1 MMPHLLKILTI
12 ALFVLIF
19 NSAKF
24 VKAETL
30 EELAGEINDI
40 REQISNL
47 KSSNIEEAV
56 KIDKALKELD
66 RVMNFIDDKVATGD
80 IATAISTLEFAETT
94 VTDIAKVIPNAF
106 KSEITQAGEEFTP
119 DQMKEISKITDGISA
134 NKAKKTKALAK
145 SMKEIKSKG
154 LDVQQ
159 VSQTINVIGIQTI
172 NVNVISSTAAKTV
185 STSTTPKGSLNKE
198 IEDQEKYSVLLGK
211 SPKEVELKIK
221 QVSVIQSGD
230 AKKHRAFEIEK
241 YGTAAGLSKRAIQR
255 GIDAVYSGNI
265 GLEKKI
271 SMNILDKLSK
281 NSDFNVDKVSSAEM
295 DAMMEE
301 NIAVEKA
308 ANAILNSGINFGAGT
323 NDTAVDVLS
332 KQVANIL
339 SGTTDQATID
349 KITYKI
355 SRTKYEI
362 WDDSSHV
369 AANMIAQINGDDQ
382 VHALVSIKND
392 QKFGITES
400 IAEQAARVEAHLS
413 GDTDTFLDA
422 KNSRIEV
429 DKLTSREKSQLNKV
443 YSKAITDQTIAATQA
458 ATSAAGTL
466 ESASSIAATIESKD
480 LKTKEFVKQKA
491 DEMLE
496 ASKTFSKTKYVGDG
510 SAWKAAQKEYI
521 KASTTYITVS
531 AKQSRGEDISSFIED
546 STKSA
551 ASEAS
556 QASQAATEASQA
568 SQAAATASQAA
579 SQASQAAT
587 EAAQAAASEAS
598 QAAATAAKVAAAE
611 ATTEAKAAA
620 VEAATEA
627 KAAAAE
633 AATAAKAAATEA
645 AAEVQ
650 AAAAEVAKEVAQ
662 EAVKEI
668 AQEVAKEVAKEAA
681 SSAELKEELLQAG
694 QEMTDSYGG
703 DWNEFQEK
711 RDAWIEADNKYREA
725 VNEGR

>member
-1 MMPHLLKILTI
+1 MMQHLLKILTI

-30 EELAGEINDI
+30 EDLAKEINDI
-40 REQISNL
+40 RKQISNL
-47 KSSNIEEAV
+47 KSSNIEGAI
-56 KIDKALKELD
+56 KIDKALKEID
-66 RVMNFIDDKVATGD
+66 RVMDFIDAKVATGD
-80 IATAISTLEFAETT
+80 IDIAISALEFVEIT
-94 VTDIAKVIPNAF
+94 VTDIAKVVPNEF
-106 KSEITQAGEEFTP
+106 KSEITQAGKEFTP
-119 DQMKEISKITDGISA
+119 DQMKEVSKITDGISA

-145 SMKEIKSKG
+145 SMKVIKSKG

-159 VSQTINVIGIQTI
+159 ISQTINVIGIQTI
-172 NVNVISSTAAKTV
+172 NINVISSTAAKTV

-271 SMNILDKLSK
+271 VKNILNKLSR
-281 NSDFNVDKVSSAEM
+281 NPDFNVDKVSSAEL
-295 DAMMEE
+295 DAMMAE

-323 NDTAVDVLS
+323 NDAAVDVLS

-339 SGTTDQATID
+339 SGNTDQATID
-349 KITYKI
+349 RITYKI
-355 SRTKYEI
+355 GRTKYEI
-362 WDDSSHV
+362 WDDSNHV
-369 AANMIAQINGDDQ
+369 AANMIAEINGADQ

-400 IAEQAARVEAHLS
+400 IAEQAARVEAHLT

-429 DKLTSREKSQLNKV
+429 DKLTSREKSQLSKV
-443 YSKAITDQTIAATQA
+443 YSKAITDQTIIATQA
-458 ATSAAGTL
+458 ASSAAETL
-466 ESASSIAATIESKD
+466 ESASSIAATIEAKD

-496 ASKTFSKTKYVGDG
+496 ASKTFTNTKYEGDG
-510 SAWKAAQKEYI
+510 SAWKAARIEYI
-521 KASTTYITVS
+521 KASGEYNKVW
-531 AKQSRGEDISSFIED
+531 AKQSRGEDLTSLIAD
-546 STKSA
+546 SA
-551 ASEAS
+551 
-556 QASQAATEASQA
+556 
-568 SQAAATASQAA
+568 
-579 SQASQAAT
+579 
-587 EAAQAAASEAS
+587 
-598 QAAATAAKVAAAE
+598 
-611 ATTEAKAAA
+611 
-620 VEAATEA
+620 
-627 KAAAAE
+627 
-633 AATAAKAAATEA
+633 
-645 AAEVQ
+645 
-650 AAAAEVAKEVAQ
+650 
-662 EAVKEI
+662 
-668 AQEVAKEVAKEAA
+668 
-681 SSAELKEELLQAG
+681 
-694 QEMTDSYGG
+694 
-703 DWNEFQEK
+703 
-711 RDAWIEADNKYREA
+711 
-725 VNEGR
+725 